1 MVEGCIKKKLLL
13 WVGAAFEIGAL
24 AWPGLAWPGSLMA
37 IIGSRLRTLATVL
50 LVETSAVG
58 LQSTLSGAL
67 DNLFGSTLRQV
78 VVCN

>member
-1 MVEGCIKKKLLL
+1 
-13 WVGAAFEIGAL
+13 
-24 AWPGLAWPGSLMA
+24 MA